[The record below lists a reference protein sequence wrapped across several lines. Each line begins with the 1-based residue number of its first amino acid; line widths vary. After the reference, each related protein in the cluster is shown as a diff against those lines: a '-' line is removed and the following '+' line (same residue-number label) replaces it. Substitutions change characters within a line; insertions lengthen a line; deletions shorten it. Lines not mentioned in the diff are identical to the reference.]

1 MKYVNM
7 NQFDLGAESGEEAG
21 ASTAATESRLYA
33 LHERLQEL
41 GSDGDPMQ
49 RAELKK
55 EKAELLIALDKGA
68 AAWTSARPTI
78 DVYINSQQWEKAAAA
93 CDLLFRTDQQDSLSA
108 LGQGV
113 WLAVTFP
120 VDPELTV
127 AMLQHIVDETSDDAD
142 GAAVAAAT
150 AVYVVD
156 LRAEEKQH
164 SDLHFF
170 AMQLLGSVARRHANV
185 SSQDEFDRW
194 MERLELT
201 DPAKFLVRLR
211 NVIDVIVQD
220 DWWFDRDHIQATL
233 PVN

>member
-7 NQFDLGAESGEEAG
+7 PQFDLGAESGEEAV
-21 ASTAATESRLYA
+21 ASTAATESRLHA
-33 LHERLQEL
+33 LQERLQEL
-41 GSDGDPMQ
+41 GSGGDPMQ
-49 RAELKK
+49 RADLQKQE
-55 EKAELLIALDKGA
+55 AVLLIALDKGEE
-68 AAWTSARPTI
+68 AWASARPTI
-78 DVYINSQQWEKAAAA
+78 DVYMNAQQWEKAVEA
-93 CDLLFRTDQQDSLSA
+93 CDLLFRADQQGSLSA

-120 VDPELTV
+120 IDPELTV
-127 AMLQHIVDETSDDAD
+127 AMLQHIVDETPDDAD

-164 SDLHFF
+164 GDLQFF

-185 SSQDEFDRW
+185 TSQVEFDRW

-211 NVIDVIVQD
+211 NVLDVMVQD
-220 DWWFDRDHIQATL
+220 EWWFDRDHIQATL

>member
-1 MKYVNM
+1 MKYVNI
-7 NQFDLGAESGEEAG
+7 NQFDLGAESGEEAV
-21 ASTAATESRLYA
+21 ASTAATESRLRA
-33 LHERLQEL
+33 LQERLREL
-41 GSDGDPMQ
+41 DSAADPIQ
-49 RAELKK
+49 CADLEKERAV
-55 EKAELLIALDKGA
+55 LLIALDKSDE
-68 AAWTSARPTI
+68 AWASARPTI
-78 DVYINSQQWEKAAAA
+78 DVYVNAQQWEKAAQA
-93 CDLLFRTDQQDSLSA
+93 CDLLFRADQQGSLSA

-127 AMLQHIVDETSDDAD
+127 AMLQHIVDETPDDAD

-150 AVYVVD
+150 AVYVVE

-164 SDLHFF
+164 DDLHFF

-185 SSQDEFDRW
+185 TSQDEFNSW

-211 NVIDVIVQD
+211 NVIDVMVQD
-220 DWWFDRDHIQATL
+220 EWWFDRDHIQATL
-233 PVN
+233 PLN

>member
-1 MKYVNM
+1 MKYINT
-7 NQFDLGAESGEEAG
+7 NQFDLGAESGDEAI
-21 ASTAATESRLYA
+21 ASTAAMESRLHA
-33 LHERLQEL
+33 LQERLWEL
-41 GSDGDPMQ
+41 GTDGDPMQ
-49 RAELKK
+49 RADLEK
-55 EKAELLIALDKGA
+55 ERALLLIALDRGDE
-68 AAWTSARPTI
+68 AWTGARPTI
-78 DVYINSQQWEKAAAA
+78 DVYMNAQQWEKAAEV
-93 CDLLFRTDQQDSLSA
+93 CDLLFRANQPGSLGA

-127 AMLQHIVDETSDDAD
+127 AMLQHIVDETPDDAD

-156 LRAEEKQH
+156 LRAGEKLH

-185 SSQDEFDRW
+185 VSQDEFDRW
-194 MERLELT
+194 MERMELT
-201 DPAKFLVRLR
+201 IPAKFLVRLR
-211 NVIDVIVQD
+211 NVIDVMVQD
-220 DWWFDRDHIQATL
+220 DWWFDRDRIQATL